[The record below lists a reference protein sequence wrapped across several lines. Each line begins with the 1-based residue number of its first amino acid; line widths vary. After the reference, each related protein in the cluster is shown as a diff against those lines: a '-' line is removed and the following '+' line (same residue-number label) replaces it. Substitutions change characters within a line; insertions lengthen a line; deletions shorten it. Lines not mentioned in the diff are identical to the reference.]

1 MSLRVAVL
9 LSGEGTT
16 FEHLAAEQEAGRLD
30 VEFAAV
36 ISSKSDAG
44 GLERARRRGIPAR
57 AVPRRECADEAEFN
71 RRLHAVIDEYRPEL
85 IVLAG
90 FLSKLEL
97 RGYAGRVV
105 NTHPALIPAFAGH
118 GFYGDRVHRSV
129 LEAGVRLTGA
139 TVHFC
144 DDEYDTG
151 PILAQRAVPVLDD
164 DDLESLKRRVQECER
179 DLYAE
184 SIQLIAQGRVQ
195 LEGRRVRIRPGSESL
210 VSEAD

>member
-1 MSLRVAVL
+1 MSLRVVVL

-16 FEHLAAEQEAGRLD
+16 FEHLAGESEAGRLD

-36 ISSKSDAG
+36 VSSKSGVG
-44 GLERARRRGIPAR
+44 GLERARRRGVPAR
-57 AVPRRECADEAEFN
+57 AVPRRDCSDEAEFN

-97 RGYAGRVV
+97 RGYAGRVL
-105 NTHPALIPAFAGH
+105 NTHPALIPAFSGQ
-118 GFYGDRVHRSV
+118 GFYGDRVHRAV

-139 TVHFC
+139 SVHFC

-179 DLYAE
+179 GLYAE
-184 SIQLIAQGRVQ
+184 SIQLVAEGRVRID
-195 LEGRRVRIRPGSESL
+195 GRRVRIGPERPAA
-210 VSEAD
+210 VPDDV